1 MKTIEW
7 NEEQRKAFQGLLRKF
22 KELIDDKVQEGKQTG
37 KPPTIPKYVPCQREL
52 NKFLALWGYA
62 CKISPGSGNL
72 SYEPSITFCRQDIL
86 GEGFVNGEKPT
97 PTKGFYFFL
106 LTIGASTGASECENV
121 KKFDLCIGRST
132 KQDGEEELQKCPAY
146 DKIID
151 PNRDPHYQ
159 EIYDDLESDLE
170 SITDYFLH
178 LVNEFNQIPTAHFE
192 LEPSSA
198 SH

>member
-7 NEEQRKAFQGLLRKF
+7 NEEQRKAFQDLLREF
-22 KELIDDKVQEGKQTG
+22 VASIDAKMQEEKQTG
-37 KPPTIPKYVPCQREL
+37 RTPKIPKYGSRQNGL
-52 NKFLALWGYA
+52 NKFLTPWGYA
-62 CKISPGSGNL
+62 CKISVGSGNL
-72 SYEPSITFCRQDIL
+72 SHEPSIAFCRQDIL

-97 PTKGFYFFL
+97 PKKGFYIWL
-106 LTIGASTGASECENV
+106 AYYWHNDPR
-121 KKFDLCIGRST
+121 KFYLCIGRST
-132 KQDGEEELQKCPAY
+132 EQDGEKECQKCPAY

-151 PNRDPHYQ
+151 PNGDACYQ
-159 EIYDDLESDLE
+159 KLYDDLEADLE

-178 LVNEFNQIPTAHFE
+178 LINEFNQIPTAYFE